1 MCPLTRGDCV
11 QTTTEP
17 TSATTWFELPQGALF
32 ARSANFEEEL
42 SKCEQEA
49 QEDEK
54 IKVNRTIISD
64 RYKNIISSVYQTA
77 RMLQCDVWDLKL
89 GLISVK
95 NDFSLINYLQ
105 YFVFD
110 AFKPI

>member
-1 MCPLTRGDCV
+1 MCPLTGGDCV

-42 SKCEQEA
+42 SNCEQEA

-54 IKVNRTIISD
+54 IKVNT
-64 RYKNIISSVYQTA
+64 
-77 RMLQCDVWDLKL
+77 
-89 GLISVK
+89 
-95 NDFSLINYLQ
+95 
-105 YFVFD
+105 
-110 AFKPI
+110 